1 MSDEFKEGRLS
12 NEDRKFIVDNYEIL
26 TVEEISKE
34 LRRSPDTIRKHI
46 DEYLRGQ
53 QAAGEITKVVV
64 NDIKLQ
70 AFFPE
75 LMEQYSKR
83 ELQVIEFHWN
93 SLIQQFREDVL
104 HTEKMQILQFGETMV
119 DISRIKKRE
128 KAAEEHITKLE
139 VRLAEFHEIPKDERQ
154 PNWEMKVSAIDRQL
168 ADLRNTS
175 RPVTEEK
182 NKLIKQ
188 ANDLL
193 TALKATRNQRV
204 NVATDARMDFVS
216 LLKVLA
222 DEKFRAGAV
231 RHNHLMQLSAQLVR
245 LKLYGDH
252 HYIDGSYDKP
262 ILNSESVK
270 DETLPGDYAI

>member
-1 MSDEFKEGRLS
+1 MSDEYKEGRLS
-12 NEDRKFIVDNYEIL
+12 NDDRKFIVDNYEIL
-26 TVEEISKE
+26 TVEEIGKE
-34 LRRSPDTIRKHI
+34 LRRSPETIRKHI
-46 DEYLRGQ
+46 EEYVRGQ
-53 QAAGEITKVVV
+53 QAAGEITKVVI
-64 NDIKLQ
+64 NDLKLQ

-75 LMEQYSKR
+75 LMEQYTKR

-119 DISRIKKRE
+119 DISRVKKRE
-128 KAAEEHITKLE
+128 KAAEEHIEKLE
-139 VRLAEFHEIPKDERQ
+139 QRLSELHDIPKDERP
-154 PNWEMKVSAIDRQL
+154 PNWEMKVSGIDRQL
-168 ADLRNTS
+168 ADLRNVS
-175 RPVTEEK
+175 KPVTEEK
-182 NKLIKQ
+182 NKLVRQ

-193 TALKATRNQRV
+193 TSLKATRTQRV

-252 HYIDGSYDKP
+252 HYIDGTYDKP

-270 DETLPGDYAI
+270 DDILPGEYTI